1 MLHQMGLLFAATC
14 CCPSKSVTLQ
24 CYDMHMKWIRPRKG
38 PPHETRLSA
47 ETRGSCRTRS
57 RNSSHFR
64 CCCWLLSDTD
74 NRNASNWPAMAT
86 WTNMPFWWCSLL
98 AILLFHWLFFCCCC
112 CCCYSLCVFQP
123 LRYLCSCRRTVASL
137 KQPPQYRIQYLLR
150 WVTSVCSDV
159 MILPKTTPKAVF
171 MEHIIVSKELS
182 FIQSGESICF
192 FFFLNF
198 FFFLRIYL
206 FFRFQTANLL

>member
-1 MLHQMGLLFAATC
+1 MRRDYLQRLVGVAGPEVGIPPTSVAAADYWATRIIATHLTSLPWQHEPI
-14 CCPSKSVTLQ
+14 CPFGDAVCLPSWYSTG
-24 CYDMHMKWIRPRKG
+24 Y
-38 PPHETRLSA
+38 
-47 ETRGSCRTRS
+47 
-57 RNSSHFR
+57 
-64 CCCWLLSDTD
+64 
-74 NRNASNWPAMAT
+74 
-86 WTNMPFWWCSLL
+86 
-98 AILLFHWLFFCCCC
+98 FFCCCCC

-123 LRYLCSCRRTVASL
+123 LRYLCSCRRTAASL
-137 KQPPQYRIQYLLR
+137 KQPPRYRIQYLLR

-198 FFFLRIYL
+198 L
-206 FFRFQTANLL
+206 FFIWGFTYFSDSKLRTFYRHTKYL